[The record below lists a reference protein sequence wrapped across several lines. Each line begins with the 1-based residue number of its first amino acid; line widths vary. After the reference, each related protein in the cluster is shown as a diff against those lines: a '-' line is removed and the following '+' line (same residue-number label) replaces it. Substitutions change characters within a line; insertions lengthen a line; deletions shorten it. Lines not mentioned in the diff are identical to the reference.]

1 VTHFPPY
8 GPDISVD
15 VRVIFLWLKLAACP
29 HSAYLSLKISFQRE
43 MDWEVIYLCG
53 NGNRW
58 DPYGAPR
65 PGVLK
70 GKPAKALVLDAAEDD
85 SPAEDGW
92 PSDDSDEVEAADE
105 EEAIS
110 RCLESTEGSALI

>member
-1 VTHFPPY
+1 MVVISQLMCVSCAFGSLAETGIRSFRHFNAK
-8 GPDISVD
+8 
-15 VRVIFLWLKLAACP
+15 RN
-29 HSAYLSLKISFQRE
+29 Q
-43 MDWEVIYLCG
+43 VIYLCG

-70 GKPAKALVLDAAEDD
+70 GKPARALVLDAAEED
-85 SPAEDGW
+85 SPAEEGW